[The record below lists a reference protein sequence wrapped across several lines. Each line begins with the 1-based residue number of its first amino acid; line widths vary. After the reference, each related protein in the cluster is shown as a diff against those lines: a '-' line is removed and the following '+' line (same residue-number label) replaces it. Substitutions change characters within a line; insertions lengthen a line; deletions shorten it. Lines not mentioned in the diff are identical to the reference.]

1 MLQLWTLRMLKIYT
15 KTGDKGKTSLFDGT
29 RVYKNNPRVEAF
41 GTIDELNSV
50 IGIVVSEIHAFPIN
64 EKFKDTLIKIQNNLF
79 EIGAILANPSQKE
92 HIDIMQHIEKHTK
105 GLENYV
111 DELTIEMPEL
121 THFILPGGG
130 RV

>member
-1 MLQLWTLRMLKIYT
+1 MLKIYT

-111 DELTIEMPEL
+111 DELTIEMQ
-121 THFILPGGG
+121 IG
-130 RV
+130 RASCRERV